1 MDAGSVPFV
10 KGARWMR
17 GARIS
22 VPLPLPF
29 EFKLEPL
36 GGGMGPHMPEY
47 MDCKMPIFRND
58 LIEALQE
65 AGVDNLELFDLTIV
79 DPDNGQ
85 RYTDYKAVN
94 IIGCIAAADMGKSE
108 ATVHPGGAVADV
120 DFDKLVIDESK
131 PQGALMFRLAESV
144 NVIMVHKK
152 VKEHLEAKGFKGI
165 QFYDPGKIAT

>member
-1 MDAGSVPFV
+1 
-10 KGARWMR
+10 
-17 GARIS
+17 
-22 VPLPLPF
+22 
-29 EFKLEPL
+29 
-36 GGGMGPHMPEY
+36 MGPHMPEY

-131 PQGALMFRLAESV
+131 PQCPLMFRLAESV

-152 VKEHLEAKGFKGI
+152 VKEHLEAKGFNGVK
-165 QFYDPGKIAT
+165 FYDPGKIAT